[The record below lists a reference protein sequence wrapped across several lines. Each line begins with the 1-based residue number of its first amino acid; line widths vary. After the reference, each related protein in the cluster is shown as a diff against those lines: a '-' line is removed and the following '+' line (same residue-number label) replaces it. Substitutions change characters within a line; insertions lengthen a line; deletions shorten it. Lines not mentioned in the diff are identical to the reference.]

1 MASFSICETT
11 SFEVQTRDI
20 HIPLRGLSI
29 IKQMLLLQF
38 NVRMMYSTKEK
49 SFSQRFHIRYLEKSE
64 WSLINQNKV
73 QWFAVTKWRQL
84 VFHHFTIENFSFEDK
99 YEYEIKLK
107 VFARVLQE
115 KRTPQKA
122 SFYCFSPKTLGQL
135 FVLKKVKP
143 SPDTKMIKHL
153 TLNVMAGTT
162 YQILISCSRH
172 YHILAKTPSSMT
184 MTITFS
190 HQNDAGSIVNNTQY

>member
-20 HIPLRGLSI
+20 CIPLRGLSI
-29 IKQMLLLQF
+29 TKQMLLLQF
-38 NVRMMYSTKEK
+38 NVRMMYLTKEK
-49 SFSQRFHIRYLEKSE
+49 SFSQCFHIRYLEKSE

-115 KRTPQKA
+115 KRAPQKA

-135 FVLKKVKP
+135 FILEKVKP
-143 SPDTKMIKHL
+143 SPASKMMKLL
-153 TLNVMAGTT
+153 TFTG
-162 YQILISCSRH
+162 SCL
-172 YHILAKTPSSMT
+172 YYILAKTRCSSMT
-184 MTITFS
+184 MTTMFS
-190 HQNDAGSIVNNTQY
+190 RKNDAGSRVNNTQY

>member
-1 MASFSICETT
+1 MVCC
-11 SFEVQTRDI
+11 
-20 HIPLRGLSI
+20 H
-29 IKQMLLLQF
+29 
-38 NVRMMYSTKEK
+38 
-49 SFSQRFHIRYLEKSE
+49 
-64 WSLINQNKV
+64 
-73 QWFAVTKWRQL
+73 KWRQL

-99 YEYEIKLK
+99 YEYEINLK

-135 FVLKKVKP
+135 FILKKVKP

-162 YQILISCSRH
+162 YQILISCSCH

-190 HQNDAGSIVNNTQY
+190 HQNDAGSRVNNTHYWENLVLKVILFSESKAL